1 MKKYTYFFTVRKLF
15 WINYIYL
22 MNSKLKTFPEK
33 LYTCWHPVGYSHEI
47 KSDKPF
53 GSILLDEAIVV
64 WRTSDGKPHAMRDL
78 CIHRGTALSLGWIKD
93 DCLVCP
99 YHAWQFNNKGRC
111 VLIPQAK
118 DIEIPPKAKT
128 PKYYCQEK
136 FGIVWVAL
144 KAPEFE
150 LPNVPEFNSNDWK
163 F

>member
-47 KSDKPF
+47 KSDEPF

-78 CIHRGTALSLGWIKD
+78 CIHRGTALSLS
-93 DCLVCP
+93 
-99 YHAWQFNNKGRC
+99 
-111 VLIPQAK
+111 LIH
-118 DIEIPPKAKT
+118 I
-128 PKYYCQEK
+128 
-136 FGIVWVAL
+136 
-144 KAPEFE
+144 
-150 LPNVPEFNSNDWK
+150 
-163 F
+163 